1 MNFRFDRTSRTA
13 TLTSRGGLGLLAI
26 LAILALPLLLSMG
39 YSLPE
44 DEAARLVRQHLK
56 YQAGQDY
63 AALYRR
69 GAVDARASER
79 YQETMRKIDELRFE
93 SIKTGRLLP
102 DYFLS
107 LRPSYYAKVVIRDDT
122 GLAQTR
128 YFNLGKGYLVL
139 GESSRTAWF
148 FVL

>member
-1 MNFRFDRTSRTA
+1 MKFRFDRTSRTA
-13 TLTSRGGLGLLAI
+13 TLTSRGRLGFLAI
-26 LAILALPLLLSMG
+26 VALLALPLLLSFA
-39 YSLPE
+39 YRLPE
-44 DEAARLVRQHLK
+44 EDAARLVRHYLK

-69 GAVDARASER
+69 GAVDAQASQR
-79 YQETMRKIDELRFE
+79 YQETMRKLDELRFE

-107 LRPSYYAKVVIRDDT
+107 LRPSYYARVVIRDDS

-128 YFNLGKGYLVL
+128 YFNLGQGYVVL